1 MSREIDCK
9 WYFGVE
15 SGRDDGPNDAMA
27 QNFRDEAPWASLIR
41 ESIQNSLDA
50 VYDGSSPVRVEFTF
64 KELSR
69 ASFPNFFELE
79 GHIHGCL
86 DYYPNNQNA
95 IRKFTPMLKFFEDEK
110 LDEGHKL
117 GYIKVSDYNTRG
129 MNYVPDATDSPFY
142 AFVQAAGVT
151 VKSDSASGGSY
162 GFGKAAYFNISPIST
177 ILVST
182 RTVDNKQF
190 FEGVSAL
197 CTHKCDN
204 VKYTS
209 VGFYGNNEREPI
221 SKNEDIPVPFRR
233 AEPGTDVLIMGIKP
247 TGETDIAEMIEAIIR
262 NFWLAIQTNKLEVV
276 IGEYEVNRDTLQSLI
291 GIYFPSEDDT
301 TKNYSENYNPRPY
314 YETVVMAGSD
324 RRFKLFE
331 ERIPTLGNV
340 RLYIQRSKNADDM
353 ISYFRQQRMLIFK
366 KKNGTNFGFYAVFV
380 CDDKDGNA
388 ILQSMEP
395 PAHNRWVAKNSSNVA
410 QARNAWNEIEEFIKR
425 CLDSFFEL
433 ESTTSLS
440 ITDLEDYLYN
450 EDLSETDSDETDN
463 SNPFMGNTMGDFV
476 PEGGS
481 IDTDIEKNPNVDEAT
496 TNDTGTVI
504 IIRPG
509 DATDSGGGN
518 TAAGTGHKKKKSK
531 IKGGKPAPG
540 NNFTD
545 TDIDEGGSGAYKTFV
560 DVEYRIVAQKE
571 NGVLYHYVI
580 IHSDEE
586 IENGEVNLLV
596 GSESRDVPINI
607 VETSEGEIVSG
618 ETKGVENVI
627 RGIALCAG
635 KNTLRLRFGD
645 NLRHSIILKTYKV
658 KRRGEK

>member
-15 SGRDDGPNDAMA
+15 TGRDDGPNDAMA
-27 QNFRDEAPWASLIR
+27 QNFRDETPWASLIR

-50 VYDGSSPVRVEFTF
+50 VYDGSQPVRVEFLF

-79 GHIHGCL
+79 YHIQGCL

-95 IRKFTPMLKFFEDEK
+95 QRKFTPMLSFFDGGRMDDGK
-110 LDEGHKL
+110 KI
-117 GYIKVSDYNTRG
+117 GYIKVSDFNTRG
-129 MNYVPDATDSPFY
+129 MNYVQDATDSPFY

-151 VKSDSASGGSY
+151 VKSDKASGGSY

-209 VGFYGNNEREPI
+209 VGFYSNNEREPV
-221 SKNEDIPVPFRR
+221 SKNDYIPVPFRR
-233 AEPGTDVLIMGIKP
+233 TEPGTDVLIMGIEQA
-247 TGETDIAEMIEAIIR
+247 GEKDFAEMIEAVIR
-262 NFWLAIQTNKLEVV
+262 NFWLAIQSNKLEVK
-276 IGEYEVNRDTLQSLI
+276 IGDYEINRDTLESLMDT
-291 GIYFPSEDDT
+291 YFPEPHDT

-314 YETVVMAGSD
+314 YETVVKAGMEK
-324 RRFKLFE
+324 RFKLFE
-331 ERIPTLGNV
+331 ERIPQLGAV
-340 RLYIQRSKNADDM
+340 KLYIQRSKNADDM
-353 ISYFRQQRMLIFK
+353 ISYFRQQRMLIYK

-380 CDDKDGNA
+380 CEDRDGNA

-395 PAHNRWVAKNSSNVA
+395 PAHNRWVVKNSSDVA
-410 QARNAWNEIEEFIKR
+410 KARSAMNEIEKFISC

-450 EDLSETDSDETDN
+450 EDLSETDSEESAS
-463 SNPFMGNTMGDFV
+463 SNPFIGNPTGNFV

-481 IDTDIEKNPNVDEAT
+481 IDTDIEKEPKVSDT
-496 TNDTGTVI
+496 TTKDTGTVI
-504 IIRPG
+504 VTQPG
-509 DATDSGGGN
+509 TATNNGKGS
-518 TAAGTGHKKKKSK
+518 TAAGTGHRKQKS
-531 IKGGKPAPG
+531 ITKGGKPVPG
-540 NNFTD
+540 NNFNNSD
-545 TDIDEGGSGAYKTFV
+545 VDEGSGGAYKTFV

-571 NGVLYHYVI
+571 NNVLYHYVI
-580 IHSDEE
+580 IHSKEE
-586 IENGEVNLLV
+586 IGNGEVNLLV

-607 VETSEGEIVSG
+607 VETNAGEIVPG

-627 RGIALCAG
+627 RGITLSAG
-635 KNTLRLRFGD
+635 KNTLKLRFDD

-658 KRRGEK
+658 KGGNEK